1 MKIRI
6 YVNSQVNHI
15 YLVKRFKVS
24 KEVVVSRLLDTA
36 ERFMESL
43 SLTGDNKVLTGSD
56 CLSLDEYMQLAY
68 GCKKALLITWDSKG
82 QIAINKTLYG
92 KIVVLENDQVR
103 LTTRMDWW
111 HVQSTY
117 TFENLNLLLKYI
129 ATLDIEEIAY
139 NAGWE

>member
-1 MKIRI
+1 MKIKI

-24 KEVVVSRLLDTA
+24 KEVVVSRLLDNE
-36 ERFMESL
+36 ERFMENL
-43 SLTGDNKVLTGSD
+43 ALTGDDKVLTDSD
-56 CLSLDEYMQLAY
+56 RLSLDEFMHAAY
-68 GCKKALLITWDSKG
+68 GCKKAILITWDSKG

-111 HVQSTY
+111 HVQATY
-117 TFENLNLLLKYI
+117 TFENFNLFLKYI